1 MSNEHTTP
9 PSAGNEPIRLKKRIP
24 AIAVAVLMLL
34 VLLIPCVLAAVSNT
48 IYPRTSVAGIAVGG
62 LSQSE
67 AADLL
72 ARELPGAYEGQVL
85 PITVEDTES
94 DSKTFELPLSDIHI
108 TADADQA
115 AQAAWDNGRSSNFF
129 TRGVAYAK
137 GLLLGHAV
145 TPELQI
151 DQAGAADAIAAIA
164 AQADDPPTECTW
176 YLSGDALH
184 VTKPKDGRVID
195 QQALLETV
203 EDALTRYDLGGITC
217 SRELRPAAA
226 ITMEELY
233 QDAHKEA
240 SSAYYD
246 KASGTVKDGDT
257 GVDFDV
263 SAAQELMDAAADGE
277 EFSVPVTV
285 TKPKITKEE
294 MAQYLFRD
302 QLGSCT
308 TSVSGSSNRR
318 HNVALAAKSC
328 NGVVL
333 NPGEVFSYNKTLGQ
347 RTAAN
352 GYLPAGAYVNGKT
365 VSEYGGGIC
374 QISSTLYLATL
385 RANLEIVSRTNH
397 MFYPG
402 YIPYGMDATV
412 SWGGPDYQFKNNTD
426 YPIKLVV
433 SYSGG
438 KATCTIYGTN
448 LTGSS
453 VKMEYKILSTTS
465 FETVEKEDP
474 SLAPGTSR
482 EEQNGYTGYKV
493 ATYRCVYDK
502 DGNLLSRTLEANSTY
517 KSRNRIVLVG
527 PAQVS
532 PPPEQPHKPPVD
544 GGETN
549 SGSTSGSGSESGGTT
564 GAAGSDGSSTGSGT
578 ETESSTP
585 PVQPDTSTG
594 ATWESPRAS

>member
-233 QDAHKEA
+233 QDAYKEA

-263 SAAQELMDAAADGE
+263 SAAQ
-277 EFSVPVTV
+277 
-285 TKPKITKEE
+285 
-294 MAQYLFRD
+294 
-302 QLGSCT
+302 
-308 TSVSGSSNRR
+308 
-318 HNVALAAKSC
+318 
-328 NGVVL
+328 
-333 NPGEVFSYNKTLGQ
+333 
-347 RTAAN
+347 
-352 GYLPAGAYVNGKT
+352 
-365 VSEYGGGIC
+365 
-374 QISSTLYLATL
+374 
-385 RANLEIVSRTNH
+385 
-397 MFYPG
+397 
-402 YIPYGMDATV
+402 
-412 SWGGPDYQFKNNTD
+412 
-426 YPIKLVV
+426 
-433 SYSGG
+433 
-438 KATCTIYGTN
+438 
-448 LTGSS
+448 
-453 VKMEYKILSTTS
+453 
-465 FETVEKEDP
+465 
-474 SLAPGTSR
+474 
-482 EEQNGYTGYKV
+482 
-493 ATYRCVYDK
+493 
-502 DGNLLSRTLEANSTY
+502 
-517 KSRNRIVLVG
+517 
-527 PAQVS
+527 
-532 PPPEQPHKPPVD
+532 
-544 GGETN
+544 
-549 SGSTSGSGSESGGTT
+549 
-564 GAAGSDGSSTGSGT
+564 
-578 ETESSTP
+578 
-585 PVQPDTSTG
+585 
-594 ATWESPRAS
+594 

>member
-1 MSNEHTTP
+1 MMTNEHNTP
-9 PSAGNEPIRLKKRIP
+9 PPAGNEPVRGKKRIP
-24 AIAVAVLMLL
+24 AIAVAVLVLL
-34 VLLIPCVLAAVSNT
+34 VLLIPCVLAAVSDT

-67 AADLL
+67 AAALL
-72 ARELPGAYEGQVL
+72 AQELPAAYEGKTL
-85 PITVEDTES
+85 PVTVEDE
-94 DSKTFELPLSDIHI
+94 DSGSETFELPLSDIHI
-108 TADADQA
+108 TADAGQA
-115 AQAAWDNGRSSNFF
+115 AQAAWENGRSNNFF

-137 GLLLGHAV
+137 GLLLGHTV
-145 TPELQI
+145 VPDLHL
-151 DQAGAADAIAAIA
+151 DQASAAAAIAAIA
-164 AQADDPPTECTW
+164 DQANDPPTECTW
-176 YLSGDALH
+176 HLSDDILH
-184 VTKPKDGRVID
+184 VTKPKDGRMID
-195 QQALLETV
+195 QQTLLKTV
-203 EDALTRYDLGGITC
+203 EDALARYDLGGITC
-217 SRELRPAAA
+217 SREPHPAAD

-240 SSAYYD
+240 SNAYYD

-257 GVDFDV
+257 GVDFNV
-263 SAAQELMDAAADGE
+263 STAQELMDAAGEGE
-277 EFSVPVTV
+277 EFTVPVTV

-302 QLGSCT
+302 KLGSCT
-308 TSVSGSSNRR
+308 TSVSGNSNRR

-385 RANLEIVSRTNH
+385 RSNLEIVSRTNH

-433 SYSGG
+433 TYSGG

-502 DGNLLSRTLEANSTY
+502 DGGLISRTLEANSTY

-527 PAQVS
+527 PAQAA
-532 PPPEQPHKPPVD
+532 PPPEQPSKPPVD
-544 GGETN
+544 GGETD
-549 SGSTSGSGSESGGTT
+549 SGSTP
-564 GAAGSDGSSTGSGT
+564 GSGT
-578 ETESSTP
+578 ENEGGTTPVTP